1 MKDSSMIILEN
12 VSAGYGDVI
21 AVRDINLQLE
31 HPFFAVIAGPN
42 GAGKSTLLKLI
53 AGIIRRKSGKV
64 GVFGFDPEVN
74 RKAIR
79 RIISYMPQYSAINQD
94 IPLRVWDV
102 VASPLVL
109 EGRQDIDAIRD
120 SLKMLGVEEYSNH
133 IFSKLSGGLK
143 QRVLLARTLAKRSHL
158 YLLDEPFSHIDPKGR
173 REIISLL
180 YRMYREMHVSFL
192 IVGHDLSICA
202 PYNPYTILINKRI
215 IAYGSF
221 SEVASAKH
229 LAEAYGALLAGEGF
243 IFMGEEHG

>member
-1 MKDSSMIILEN
+1 MGDSNMIILEN

-21 AVRDINLQLE
+21 ALWDINLQLE

-53 AGIIRRKSGKV
+53 AGIIRRKSGRV
-64 GVFGFDPEVN
+64 SVFGIDPDVN

-94 IPLRVWDV
+94 IPLRVWDI

-109 EGRQDIDAIRD
+109 EGRRDIDAIRD
-120 SLKMLGVEEYSNH
+120 SLKMLGIEEYSNY

-143 QRVLLARTLAKRSHL
+143 QRVLLARTLAKRSQL

-180 YRMYREMHVSFL
+180 YRMYREMSVSFL

-215 IAYGSF
+215 IASGSF
-221 SEVASAKH
+221 SEVVSAKH
-229 LAEAYGALLAGEGF
+229 LAEAYGALLTGEGF
-243 IFMGEEHG
+243 VFMGEEHG